1 MNYNNI
7 FGAEAALAELIE
19 MSLPVGLALDVAA
32 VYDEIAGLKRNA
44 ILALG
49 SNPSQKRIDEL
60 AVQTAD
66 VKGKI
71 KRSDL
76 LNGVSEIK
84 PKILYNLREL
94 LTDDE

>member
-1 MNYNNI
+1 MNYNDI
-7 FGAEAALAELIE
+7 FGAEMALQDLIE
-19 MSLPVGLALDVAA
+19 MPLPVGLALDVAA
-32 VYDEIAGLKRNA
+32 AFDEISGLKRNA

-49 SNPSQKRIDEL
+49 SNPSQERIDEL

-66 VKGKI
+66 VKSKI

-76 LNGVSEIK
+76 INGVSEIK